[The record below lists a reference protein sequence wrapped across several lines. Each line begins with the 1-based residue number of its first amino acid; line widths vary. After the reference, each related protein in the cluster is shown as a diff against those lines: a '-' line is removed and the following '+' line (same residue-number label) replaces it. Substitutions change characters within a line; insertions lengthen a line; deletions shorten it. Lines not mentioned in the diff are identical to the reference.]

1 MRLKYWIIFV
11 SKLGKASPAQRQLRG
26 VGQHLLPLIKLCSSV
41 SPTSWERSDMFPVP
55 PLLTT
60 SVREEDYIINII
72 NICVKAQNFIFPR
85 RSAAGRVFH
94 SAGAVQEQ
102 WNPDYLIPEMAK

>member
-41 SPTSWERSDMFPVP
+41 SPTSWERSDTFPVP

-102 WNPDYLIPEMAK
+102 CNPDYLIPEMAK